1 MKYKYIYPLC
11 VLCFLFSSCSING
24 NFKGLYSY
32 YKKSYKQDKNLFV
45 NSDEIKK
52 LCELTND
59 KKVIIIKG
67 TEIKKCLEKTGKSIV
82 YIWGPICKS
91 KNCYPLSIVQ
101 SYCDLKKIDLFIIA
115 EYYDI
120 EQMKV
125 SHNIKKPIFG
135 IDTKYY
141 KTNRTQKYLQ
151 KLYQELNIN
160 LQKNAPEHRY
170 LLFDNG
176 KYIKSYESIYQ
187 VE

>member
-1 MKYKYIYPLC
+1 M
-11 VLCFLFSSCSING
+11 
-24 NFKGLYSY
+24 
-32 YKKSYKQDKNLFV
+32 
-45 NSDEIKK
+45 
-52 LCELTND
+52 
-59 KKVIIIKG
+59 
-67 TEIKKCLEKTGKSIV
+67 
-82 YIWGPICKS
+82 
-91 KNCYPLSIVQ
+91 Q